1 MQWQLMKNFII
12 VIVGAILVVV
22 VLNKINHP
30 TDTSAVSDP
39 SPIFPTAPVETNLT
53 SIHGINIYIENLK
66 DGDSIENP
74 LVIRGRAPG
83 NWFFEASAPVVLT
96 DWDGLI
102 IAEGYV
108 TAEGEWMTTEY
119 VPFSGTLT
127 FVKPVYGERGTLIF
141 QKNNPSGESKFDDA
155 AEMTIMFK

>member
-1 MQWQLMKNFII
+1 MQWNLMKNILI

-30 TDTSAVSDP
+30 TETPVVLDP
-39 SPIFPTAPVETNLT
+39 SPTVPAAPVETELT
-53 SIHGINIYIENLK
+53 SIRGIKIYVENLK

-83 NWFFEASAPVVLT
+83 NWFFEASAPVTLT

-108 TAEGEWMTTEY
+108 MAEGEWMTTDY

-127 FVKPVYGERGTLIF
+127 FVKPAYGERGTLIF
-141 QKNNPSGESKFDDA
+141 QKDNPSGESQFDDA